1 LSKKEIK
8 RAEIVEKLAAHFLGT
23 GLGDTGLRRL
33 AEVADTSD
41 RMLLYYFENKE
52 EILAAVLTEIGA
64 GFTEKL
70 DGVFGTTPLSPARAV
85 ALIWGMLKDD
95 AYAQQLRLWLD
106 LSSRAS
112 RGDPFFG
119 AIVSEMAEGWIGW
132 LGGMIDVPA
141 SDKRALAVL
150 IMGALDG
157 QLILFPTDLSKG
169 DAAIDQLQK
178 LLADA

>member
-1 LSKKEIK
+1 MSKKAKK
-8 RAEIVEKLAAHFLGT
+8 RAEIVEKLAAHFLVT

-52 EILAAVLTEIGA
+52 EILAEVLAAIGG
-64 GFTEKL
+64 GFSQSL
-70 DGVFGTTPLSPARAV
+70 DSVFGTGLLKPARAV
-85 ALIWGMLKDD
+85 DLMWGMLKDD

-106 LSSRAS
+106 LASRAS

-119 AIVSEMAEGWIGW
+119 PIVDQMAEGWISW
-132 LGGMIDVPA
+132 LEAMIDVA
-141 SDKRALAVL
+141 DSEKRALAVL

-169 DAAIDQLQK
+169 DAAMKQFSKMLEK
-178 LLADA
+178 V

>member
-1 LSKKEIK
+1 MSKKETK
-8 RAEIVEKLAAHFLGT
+8 RAEILEKLAIHFLET

-41 RMLLYYFENKE
+41 RMLLYYFANKE
-52 EILAAVLTEIGA
+52 EILAAVLIELGA
-64 GFTEKL
+64 GFSEKL
-70 DGVFGTTPLSPARAV
+70 DSVFGTTPLHPARAV
-85 ALIWGMLKDD
+85 DLIWGMLKDD

-106 LSSRAS
+106 LASRAS
-112 RGDPFFG
+112 RGDPFF
-119 AIVSEMAEGWIGW
+119 APIVDQMAEGWISW
-132 LGGMIDVPA
+132 LEGMIDVPT

-169 DAAIDQLQK
+169 DAAMKKFSTMLK
-178 LLADA
+178 TL